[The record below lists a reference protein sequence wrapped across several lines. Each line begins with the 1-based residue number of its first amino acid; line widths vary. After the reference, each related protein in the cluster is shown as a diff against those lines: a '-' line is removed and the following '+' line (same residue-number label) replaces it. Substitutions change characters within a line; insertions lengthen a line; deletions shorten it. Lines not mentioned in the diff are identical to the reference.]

1 MAFRAPILLL
11 LAALPSLSQVI
22 VQPGAPGEANHT
34 LTPAAALPTLRKP
47 LEADIYFMQGMIHH
61 HSQAVEMTEL
71 LRTRSH
77 NRKLQAL
84 GQKIT
89 ISQTDE
95 MKSMKQWLTDRGLP
109 TTMQHQMDH
118 SKMSAQDMKNMSMG
132 MPLMPGMLTPEQMKA
147 LEKSSG
153 PKFDRLFLTGMIQ
166 HHTGALIMVED
177 LFGTAG
183 AGQDPLLF
191 DFATDVDNTQSAEIR
206 IMQNLLKEIK

>member
-11 LAALPSLSQVI
+11 LAALPSLSQTI

-77 NRKLQAL
+77 NKKLQSL